1 MNFVYLI
8 PLGPKNKEKITRNT
22 VAAIPKIKKGLKNL
36 NGFMPEVNKTT
47 ISLSDDKVWR
57 VKDEATKTARG
68 IICDIIFGRTVRVNI
83 KKDFKSAPRITI
95 SSNILRT
102 WLSHAS
108 ESIPIRTVV
117 KANKI
122 LPIIYLS
129 IFFILYRIIYDKLY
143 PYAINNVNRC

>member
-1 MNFVYLI
+1 MERVRKVL
-8 PLGPKNKEKITRNT
+8 
-22 VAAIPKIKKGLKNL
+22 KIKNGLKSL
-36 NGFMPEVNKTT
+36 NGFIPDVSKTT
-47 ISLSDDKVWR
+47 ISLSDDRVWR
-57 VKDEATKTARG
+57 AKDEAAKTPRG

-95 SSNILRT
+95 SSSILRT

-108 ESIPIRTVV
+108 ESIPIRTIV

-122 LPIIYLS
+122 LLIIYLS

-143 PYAINNVNRC
+143 PYAINNVNRW